1 MQDQLGPY
9 VNGAKLYESI
19 RGKGYAL
26 AKEVVIETID
36 LQVLAK
42 HVREARAR
50 RRHCARKA
58 HQGSAHTLTEH
69 DGEGAP
75 ARSGAQTI
83 RASG

>member
-42 HVREARAR
+42 HDEKRVRDVATALAKPVKSSRRA
-50 RRHCARKA
+50 
-58 HQGSAHTLTEH
+58 
-69 DGEGAP
+69 
-75 ARSGAQTI
+75 
-83 RASG
+83 